1 MKQFFKTVL
10 AVICGIII
18 LNLITFVFGLAFLGA
33 AMASGNKAAS
43 IPKEGV
49 LYIDMEDF
57 TLGEQTSEFSMPSLT
72 DLTALTS
79 GGGKNITIGIWD
91 AVQALNI
98 ASKDPGIKYVYLYA
112 QGASGGTATLQEFRT
127 ALDNCRKNGK
137 AVVAKLTAPD
147 NASMYLASAAD
158 KVYLSSYEGTT
169 GFLTGLSSQLIF
181 YKDLLDKLG
190 VNVQL
195 IRHGKYK
202 SAGEGYIKNAPSP
215 ENLEQNQVMVDGIWN
230 SFAGAIAE
238 SRGLTLEKFNE
249 LVDNLQLGFPEQML
263 EAGLVDGLATT
274 EEFKQKLT
282 DLAVAKEYD
291 DIKFIPFADYVKAK
305 VKDNLKSK
313 KKIAIIYADGE
324 IVEGTQKQ
332 EIAGTYF
339 SKVIADV
346 RKDSTIKAVVFRV
359 NSPGGSVYA
368 SDQIKTEIDLLAKDK
383 PVVASY
389 GNYAASGGY
398 WISNSCEKIFANPA
412 TLTGSIGVFSM
423 IPDLSGTIK
432 DLAHVNIVSVKSNK
446 HSDMM
451 SMVSPLDE
459 EETAFMQAT
468 IERIYEGFVNNVA
481 RGRDLE
487 PAFAD
492 SIAQGRVW
500 TGSDALTIG
509 LVDELGT
516 LEDAL
521 KYTVNLV
528 EPGTDLN
535 KWRIMTYPK
544 PMSQMEM
551 IMESLGQSKVSK
563 ANIFKGTPLEGTAAT
578 ALRWVENWQKHPD
591 TYLFARIPYDIVI
604 K

>member
-18 LNLITFVFGLAFLGA
+18 LNIITMVFGLAFLGA
-33 AMASGNKAAS
+33 AMAGSKNATS
-43 IPKEGV
+43 LPKEGV
-49 LYIDMEDF
+49 LYIDMGDF
-57 TLGEQTSEFSMPSLT
+57 SLGEQNTEPDPMSMIQGN
-72 DLTALTS
+72 S
-79 GGGKNITIGIWD
+79 GPVIGLWD

-98 ASKDPGIKYVYLYA
+98 AAKDPAVKYIYLFPE
-112 QGASGGTATLQEFRT
+112 GASGGTATMQEFRT
-127 ALDNCRKNGK
+127 ALDNCQKSGK
-137 AVVAKLTAPD
+137 AIVAKLTSPSTGAL
-147 NASMYLASAAD
+147 YLATAAD

-169 GFLTGLSSQLIF
+169 ADITGLSSQLIF

-202 SAGEGYIKNAPSP
+202 SAGEGYIKNAPSE
-215 ENLEQNQVMVDGIWN
+215 ENLEQNQVMVDGIWK
-230 SFAGAIAE
+230 SLAETIAQ
-238 SRGLTLEKFNE
+238 SRGLSFEKFNE
-249 LVDNLQLGFPEQML
+249 MVDNLQLGFPEQLL
-263 EAGLVDGLATT
+263 EAGLVDGLVTT

-282 DLAVAKEYD
+282 DLAVAKDYD
-291 DIKFIPFADYVKAK
+291 DIKFIPFENYVKAK

-324 IVEGTQKQ
+324 IVDGIGKQ
-332 EIAGTYF
+332 NIAGTYF

-368 SDQIKTEIDLLAKDK
+368 SDQIKAEIDLLAKDK

-389 GNYAASGGY
+389 GDYAASGGY
-398 WISNSCEKIFANPA
+398 WISNSCEKIFANPT

-432 DLAHVNIVSVKSNK
+432 DIAHVNIVKVKSNK
-446 HSDMM
+446 HAGMLSLTA
-451 SMVSPLDE
+451 PLDE
-459 EETAFMQAT
+459 EETAFMQT
-468 IERIYEGFVNNVA
+468 TVERIYEGFVNNVA
-481 RGRDLE
+481 QGRDLE
-487 PAFAD
+487 PAFVD

-500 TGSDALTIG
+500 TGADAIGIG

-521 KYTVNLV
+521 KYTVSLV
-528 EPGTDLN
+528 EPGTDLS
-535 KWRIMTYPK
+535 KWRIMEYPK
-544 PMSQMEM
+544 PQTQMEM
-551 IMESLGQSKVSK
+551 IMEMMGKKTAAK
-563 ANIFKGTPLEGTAAT
+563 ANIFKDTPLEDAA
-578 ALRWVENWQKHPD
+578 ASAIKWAENWKEHPD
-591 TYLFARIPYDIVI
+591 SYLFARIPYDIII

>member
-18 LNLITFVFGLAFLGA
+18 LNLITLVFGLAFMGA
-33 AMASGNKAAS
+33 IMAGSKNATS
-43 IPKEGV
+43 VPKEGV
-49 LYIDMEDF
+49 LYIDMGEF
-57 TLGEQTSEFSMPSLT
+57 SLGEQET
-72 DLTALTS
+72 DAAPLDIIQ
-79 GGGKNITIGIWD
+79 GNNGPTIGIWD
-91 AVQALNI
+91 AVQAINI
-98 ASKDPGIKYVYLYA
+98 ASKDPGIKYIYLFPE
-112 QGASGGTATLQEFRT
+112 GASGGTATLQEFRT

-137 AVVAKLTAPD
+137 AIVSKLTSPSTGAL
-147 NASMYLASAAD
+147 YLATAAD
-158 KVYLSSYEGTT
+158 KVYLSSYEGTSADI
-169 GFLTGLSSQLIF
+169 TGLSTQLVF

-202 SAGEGYIKNAPSP
+202 SAGEGYIKNAPSE

-230 SFAGAIAE
+230 SLAGEIAK
-238 SRGLTLEKFNE
+238 SRGISLEKFNE
-249 LVDNLQLGFPEQML
+249 LVDNLQLGFPEQLMD
-263 EAGLVDGLATT
+263 AGLVDGLVTS

-291 DIKFIPFADYVKAK
+291 DIKFIPFDTYVGAK

-313 KKIAIIYADGE
+313 KKVAIIYADGE
-324 IVEGTQKQ
+324 IVDGTQRQ

-368 SDQIKTEIDLLAKDK
+368 SDQIKNEIDLLAKDK

-398 WISNSCEKIFANPA
+398 WISNSCEKIFANPT

-423 IPDLSGTIK
+423 IPEISGTLK
-432 DLAHVNIVSVKSNK
+432 DIAHVNIVKVKSNK
-446 HSDMM
+446 HAGMM
-451 SMVSPLDE
+451 SLISPLDE

-481 RGRDLE
+481 KGRGLE
-487 PAFAD
+487 PAFVD

-500 TGSDALTIG
+500 TGADAIEIG
-509 LVDELGT
+509 LVDEIGT

-528 EPGTDLN
+528 EPGTDLS
-535 KWRIMTYPK
+535 KWRIMEYPK
-544 PMSQMEM
+544 PQTQMEM
-551 IMESLGQSKVSK
+551 LMESLGKGSAAK
-563 ANIFKGTPLEGTAAT
+563 ANIFKGTPLEGAAAT
-578 ALRWVENWQKHPD
+578 ALKWIDNWKENPD
-591 TYLFARIPYDIVI
+591 TYLFARIPYDIII

>member
-18 LNLITFVFGLAFLGA
+18 LNLITVVFGISFMGA
-33 AMASGNKAAS
+33 LMAGSKGATS

-49 LYIDMEDF
+49 LYIDMGEF
-57 TLGEQTSEFSMPSLT
+57 ALGEQET
-72 DLTALTS
+72 DAAPLDIIQGNS
-79 GGGKNITIGIWD
+79 GPTIGIWD
-91 AVQALNI
+91 AVQAINI
-98 ASKDPGIKYVYLYA
+98 ASKDPGIKYIYLFPE
-112 QGASGGTATLQEFRT
+112 GASGGTATLQEFGT

-137 AVVAKLTAPD
+137 AIVSKLTSPSTGAL
-147 NASMYLASAAD
+147 YLASAAD
-158 KVYLSSYEGTT
+158 KVYLSSYQGTSADI
-169 GFLTGLSSQLIF
+169 TGLSTQLVF

-202 SAGEGYIKNAPSP
+202 SAGEGYIKNAPSE

-230 SFAGAIAE
+230 SLAGEIAK
-238 SRGLTLEKFNE
+238 SRGISLEKFNE
-249 LVDNLQLGFPEQML
+249 LVDNLQLGFPEQLL
-263 EAGLVDGLATT
+263 EAGLVDGLVTS

-291 DIKFIPFADYVKAK
+291 DIKFIPFDTYVGAK

-313 KKIAIIYADGE
+313 KKVAIIYADGE
-324 IVEGTQKQ
+324 IVDGTQKQ
-332 EIAGTYF
+332 QIAGTYF

-398 WISNSCEKIFANPA
+398 WISNSCEKIFANPT

-423 IPDLSGTIK
+423 IPEISGTLK
-432 DLAHVNIVSVKSNK
+432 DIAHVNIVKVKSNK
-446 HSDMM
+446 HAGMM
-451 SMVSPLDE
+451 NIISPLDE
-459 EETAFMQAT
+459 EETAFMQAS

-481 RGRDLE
+481 NGRGLE
-487 PAFAD
+487 PAFVD

-500 TGSDALTIG
+500 TGADAIGIG
-509 LVDELGT
+509 LVDEIGT

-528 EPGTDLN
+528 EPGTDLS
-535 KWRIMTYPK
+535 KWRIMEYPK
-544 PMSQMEM
+544 PQTQMEM
-551 IMESLGQSKVSK
+551 LMESLGKGDAAK
-563 ANIFKGTPLEGTAAT
+563 ANIFKDTPLEGAAAT
-578 ALRWVENWQKHPD
+578 ALRWIDNWKKNPD
-591 TYLFARIPYDIVI
+591 TYLFARIPYDIII

>member
-18 LNLITFVFGLAFLGA
+18 LNLITFVFGIAFLGA
-33 AMASGNKAAS
+33 AMASSNKATS

-57 TLGEQTSEFSMPSLT
+57 ALGEQTSEFSMPSLS
-72 DLTALTS
+72 DLTSLAS
-79 GGGKNITIGIWD
+79 GGNSVTIGIWD
-91 AVQALNI
+91 AVQAINI
-98 ASKDPGIKYVYLYA
+98 AAKDPAVKYIYLYPE
-112 QGASGGTATLQEFRT
+112 GASGGLATLQEFRA

-137 AVVAKLTAPD
+137 AIVAKITEPD
-147 NASMYLASAAD
+147 NSSLYLASVAD

-169 GFLTGLSSQLIF
+169 AFITGLSSQLVF

-215 ENLEQNQVMVDGIWN
+215 ENLEQNQVMVSGIWN
-230 SFAGAIAE
+230 SYASEIAK
-238 SRGLTLEKFNE
+238 SRNISLDKFNE

-263 EAGLVDGLATT
+263 EAGLVDGLVTS

-282 DLAVAKEYD
+282 DLAVAKKYD
-291 DIKFIPFADYVKAK
+291 DIKFIHFEDYVNAK

-324 IVEGTQKQ
+324 IVNGIQKQ
-332 EIAGTYF
+332 EVAGTTF
-339 SKVIADV
+339 ANIIADV

-398 WISNSCEKIFANPA
+398 WISNSCEKIFANPT

-432 DLAHVNIVSVKSNK
+432 DLAHVNIVSVQSNK
-446 HSDMM
+446 HSDIM

-459 EETAFMQAT
+459 EETAFMQNT

-481 RGRDLE
+481 SGRDLD
-487 PAFAD
+487 PAFVD

-500 TGSDALTIG
+500 TGQDAIGIG

-528 EPGTDLN
+528 EPGTDID
-535 KWRIMTYPK
+535 KWRIVKYPK
-544 PMSQMEM
+544 PLTQMEM
-551 IMESLGQSKVSK
+551 IKETLGGAKAAK
-563 ANIFKGTPLEGTAAT
+563 ANILKGTPLEGAAET
-578 ALRWVENWQKHPD
+578 ALRWVD
-591 TYLFARIPYDIVI
+591 TWKTDPNNFIFARIPYEIII

>member
-18 LNLITFVFGLAFLGA
+18 LNIITLVFGLAILGA
-33 AMASGNKAAS
+33 AMAGAKATAT

-49 LYIDMEDF
+49 LYIDMGSF
-57 TLGEQTSEFSMPSLT
+57 SLGEQNTEPSPIEMIQGN
-72 DLTALTS
+72 S
-79 GGGKNITIGIWD
+79 GPVIGIWD

-98 ASKDPGIKYVYLYA
+98 AANDHAVKYIYLFPD
-112 QGASGGTATLQEFRT
+112 GASGGTATLQEFRT

-137 AVVAKLTAPD
+137 AIVAKLNAP
-147 NASMYLASAAD
+147 STGSIYLASAAD
-158 KVYLSSYEGTT
+158 KVYLSSYEGVNAMFNGIST
-169 GFLTGLSSQLIF
+169 QLIF

-202 SAGEGYIKNAPSP
+202 SAGEGYIKNAPSE

-230 SFAGAIAE
+230 SLAGEIAQ
-238 SRGLTLEKFNE
+238 SRGLSLEKLNE
-249 LVDNLQLGFPEQML
+249 LVDNLKLGFPEEL
-263 EAGLVDGLATT
+263 KEAGLVDELVTA
-274 EEFKQKLT
+274 EEFRQKLT
-282 DLAVAKEYD
+282 DLAMAKKYD
-291 DIKFIPFADYVKAK
+291 DIKFIPFENYVDAK
-305 VKDNLKSK
+305 VKENQKSK
-313 KKIAIIYADGE
+313 KKVAIIYADGE
-324 IVEGTQKQ
+324 IVDGTGKQ
-332 EIAGTYF
+332 NIQGTYF
-339 SKVIADV
+339 ASVIADV

-359 NSPGGSVYA
+359 NSPGGSVFA
-368 SDQIKTEIDLLAKDK
+368 SDQIKNEIDLLAKDK

-398 WISNSCEKIFANPA
+398 WISNSCDKIFANPT

-432 DLAHVNIVSVKSNK
+432 DIAHVNIVDVRSNK
-446 HSDMM
+446 HAGMLSLT
-451 SMVSPLDE
+451 SPLDE

-468 IERIYEGFVNNVA
+468 IERIYDGFVNNVA
-481 RGRDLE
+481 KGRGLE
-487 PAFAD
+487 PAFVD

-500 TGSDALTIG
+500 TGSDAIGIG
-509 LVDELGT
+509 LVDEIGT

-528 EPGTDLN
+528 EPGTDLE
-535 KWRIMTYPK
+535 KWRVMAYPK
-544 PMSQMEM
+544 PQTQMEM
-551 IMESLGQSKVSK
+551 LKETLGKSKVAAK
-563 ANIFKGTPLEGTAAT
+563 ANIFKGTPLEQPAAT
-578 ALRWVENWQKHPD
+578 ALRWVENWQQHPD
-591 TYLFARIPYDIVI
+591 TYMFARIPYDIII

>member
-18 LNLITFVFGLAFLGA
+18 LNIITLVFGLAFLGA
-33 AMASGNKAAS
+33 AMAGAKATAS

-49 LYIDMEDF
+49 LYIDMGNF
-57 TLGEQTSEFSMPSLT
+57 SLGEQNTEPDPMSMLQGN
-72 DLTALTS
+72 S
-79 GGGKNITIGIWD
+79 GPVIGIWD

-98 ASKDPGIKYVYLYA
+98 AADDHAVKYIYLFPD
-112 QGASGGTATLQEFRT
+112 GASGGTATLQEFRT

-137 AVVAKLTAPD
+137 AIVAKLNAP
-147 NASMYLASAAD
+147 STGSLYLASAAD
-158 KVYLSSYEGTT
+158 KVYLSSYEGVNAMFNGIST
-169 GFLTGLSSQLIF
+169 QLIF

-202 SAGEGYIKNAPSP
+202 SAGEGYIKNAPSE

-230 SFAGAIAE
+230 SIAGEIAQ
-238 SRGLTLEKFNE
+238 SRGLTLEKLNE
-249 LVDNLQLGFPEQML
+249 LVDNLKLGFPEEL
-263 EAGLVDGLATT
+263 KEAGLVDDLVTA
-274 EEFKQKLT
+274 EEFRQKLA
-282 DLAVAKEYD
+282 DLAMAKKYD
-291 DIKFIPFADYVKAK
+291 DIKFIPFENYVDAK
-305 VKDNLKSK
+305 VKENLKSK
-313 KKIAIIYADGE
+313 KKVAIIYADGE
-324 IVEGTQKQ
+324 IVDGIGKQ
-332 EIAGTYF
+332 NIQGTYF
-339 SKVIADV
+339 ANVIADV

-359 NSPGGSVYA
+359 NSPGGSVFA
-368 SDQIKTEIDLLAKDK
+368 SDQIKNEIDLLAKDK

-398 WISNSCEKIFANPA
+398 WISNSCEKIFANPT

-432 DLAHVNIVSVKSNK
+432 DIAHVNIVSVKSNK
-446 HSDMM
+446 HAGMLSLTA
-451 SMVSPLDE
+451 PLDE

-468 IERIYEGFVNNVA
+468 IERIYDGFVNNVA
-481 RGRDLE
+481 EGRGLE
-487 PAFAD
+487 PAFVD

-500 TGSDALTIG
+500 TGADAIGIG

-521 KYTVNLV
+521 KYTVSLV
-528 EPGTDLN
+528 EPGTDLS
-535 KWRIMTYPK
+535 KWRIMEYPK
-544 PMSQMEM
+544 PQTQMEM
-551 IMESLGQSKVSK
+551 IMETLGKKTAAK
-563 ANIFKGTPLEGTAAT
+563 ANIFKDTPLEDAAAS
-578 ALRWVENWQKHPD
+578 ALRWAENWKEHPD
-591 TYLFARIPYDIVI
+591 TYLFARIPYDIII

>member
-18 LNLITFVFGLAFLGA
+18 LNLITMVFGLAFLGA

-57 TLGEQTSEFSMPSLT
+57 SLGEQSSEFSMPSLT
-72 DLTALTS
+72 DLTAITS
-79 GGGKNITIGIWD
+79 GGSNVTIGIWD

-98 ASKDPGIKYVYLYA
+98 AAKDHGVKYIYLYA
-112 QGASGGTATLQEFRT
+112 QGASAGIATLQEFRT

-137 AVVAKLTAPD
+137 AIVAKLTAPD
-147 NASMYLASAAD
+147 YASLYLASAAD

-169 GFLTGLSSQLIF
+169 AFINGISSQLVF

-230 SFAGAIAE
+230 SYAGAIAQ
-238 SRGLTLEKFNE
+238 SRGLSLEKFNE
-249 LVDNLQLGFPEQML
+249 MVDNLELGFPEQLL
-263 EAGLVDGLATT
+263 EAGLVDGLVTS

-282 DLAVAKEYD
+282 DLAVAKKYD
-291 DIKFIPFADYVKAK
+291 DIKFIPFENYVKAK

-332 EIAGTYF
+332 EVAGTTF
-339 SKVIADV
+339 ASIIADV
-346 RKDSTIKAVVFRV
+346 RKDSTIKAAVFRV

-368 SDQIKTEIDLLAKDK
+368 SDQIKTEIDLLLKDK

-423 IPDLSGTIK
+423 IPDLSGTIR
-432 DLAHVNIVSVKSNK
+432 DLAHVNIVNVKSNK

-451 SMVSPLDE
+451 SMVTPLDE

-481 RGRDLE
+481 GGRDLE
-487 PAFAD
+487 PAFVD

-500 TGSDALTIG
+500 TGQDAIGIG
-509 LVDELGT
+509 LVDEIGT

-521 KYTVNLV
+521 RYTVSLV
-528 EPGTDLN
+528 EPGTDLD
-535 KWRIMTYPK
+535 KWRIVSYPK
-544 PMSQMEM
+544 PLSQMEV
-551 IMESLGQSKVSK
+551 IMESLGQSKASK
-563 ANIFKGTPLEGTAAT
+563 ANIFKGTPLEGPAAT
-578 ALRWVENWQKHPD
+578 ALKWVDSWQKHPD
-591 TYLFARIPYDIVI
+591 TYLFARIPYDIII

>member
-18 LNLITFVFGLAFLGA
+18 LNLITLVFGLAFLGA
-33 AMASGNKAAS
+33 AMASGNKSAS

-49 LYIDMEDF
+49 LYIDMGEF
-57 TLGEQTSEFSMPSLT
+57 SLGEQTKDFTAPSLS
-72 DLTALTS
+72 DLSALT
-79 GGGKNITIGIWD
+79 GGGNSGIGILD

-98 ASKDPGIKYVYLYA
+98 AATDHAVKYIYLYPE
-112 QGASGGTATLQEFRT
+112 GASGGIATLQEFRT
-127 ALDNCRKNGK
+127 ALDNCRRNGK
-137 AVVAKLTAPD
+137 AIVAKITEPD
-147 NASMYLASAAD
+147 NSSLYLASAAD
-158 KVYLSSYEGTT
+158 KIYMSSYEGTT
-169 GFLTGLSSQLIF
+169 AFITGLSSQLIF

-215 ENLEQNQVMVDGIWN
+215 ENLEQNQVMVSGIWN
-230 SFAGAIAE
+230 SYASEIAK
-238 SRGLTLEKFNE
+238 SRDLSLDKFNE
-249 LVDNLQLGFPEQML
+249 LVDNLQLGFPEQLL
-263 EAGLVDGLATT
+263 EAGLVDGLVTS

-282 DLAVAKEYD
+282 DLAVAKKYD
-291 DIKFIPFADYVKAK
+291 DIKFIHFNDYVKAK

-324 IVEGTQKQ
+324 IVNGIQKQ
-332 EIAGTYF
+332 EVAGTTF
-339 SKVIADV
+339 ANIISDV
-346 RKDSTIKAVVFRV
+346 RKDST
-359 NSPGGSVYA
+359 GGSVYA

-398 WISNSCEKIFANPA
+398 WISNSCEKIFANPT

-432 DLAHVNIVSVKSNK
+432 DLAHVNIVNVNSNK

-451 SMVSPLDE
+451 RMTTPLDE

-481 RGRDLE
+481 GGRGLE
-487 PAFAD
+487 PAFVD

-500 TGSDALTIG
+500 TGQDAIGIG

-528 EPGTDLN
+528 EPGTDLD
-535 KWRIMTYPK
+535 KWRIVKYPK
-544 PMSQMEM
+544 PLTQMEM
-551 IMESLGQSKVSK
+551 IKETLGGAKASK
-563 ANIFKGTPLEGTAAT
+563 ANILKGTPLEGAAET
-578 ALRWVENWQKHPD
+578 ALRWVD
-591 TYLFARIPYDIVI
+591 TWKTDPNNFIFARIPYEIII

>member
-18 LNLITFVFGLAFLGA
+18 LHVFMLVLGLAFMGA
-33 AMASGNKAAS
+33 ALAGSGKS
-43 IPKEGV
+43 TSLPKEGV
-49 LYIDMEDF
+49 LYIDMGEF
-57 TLGEQTSEFSMPSLT
+57 SLGEQKT
-72 DLTALTS
+72 DAAPMDILQGNT
-79 GGGKNITIGIWD
+79 GPVIGIWD

-98 ASKDPGIKYVYLYA
+98 AAKDPAVKYIYLFPE
-112 QGASGGTATLQEFRT
+112 GASGGTATMQEFRT
-127 ALDNCRKNGK
+127 ALDNCRKSGK
-137 AVVAKLTAPD
+137 AIVAKLTAPS
-147 NASMYLASAAD
+147 NGALYLASAAD

-169 GFLTGLSSQLIF
+169 AFINGLTTQLVF

-215 ENLEQNQVMVDGIWN
+215 ENLEQNQVMVDGIWK
-230 SFAGAIAE
+230 SYASAIAD
-238 SRGLTLEKFNE
+238 SRGLSLEKFNE
-249 LVDNLQLGFPEQML
+249 LVDNLQLGFPEDL
-263 EAGLVDGLATT
+263 LNAGLVDGLVTT

-291 DIKFIPFADYVKAK
+291 DIKFIHFDKYVEAK

-324 IVEGTQKQ
+324 IVDGTQKQ
-332 EIAGTYF
+332 QIAGTYF

-423 IPDLSGTIK
+423 IPDISGTIK
-432 DLAHVNIVSVKSNK
+432 DIAHLNIVSVNSNK

-481 RGRDLE
+481 KGRDLDPE
-487 PAFAD
+487 FVD

-500 TGSDALTIG
+500 TGQDALEIG

-521 KYTVNLV
+521 KYTVNLI
-528 EPGTDLN
+528 EPGTDLSN
-535 KWRIMTYPK
+535 WRIMSYPK
-544 PMSQMEM
+544 PMTQMEM
-551 IMESLGQSKVSK
+551 LMESLGKGNTAK
-563 ANIFKGTPLEGTAAT
+563 ANIFKGTPLEGPATT

-591 TYLFARIPYDIVI
+591 TYLFARIPYDIII

>member
-18 LNLITFVFGLAFLGA
+18 LNIITLVFGLAFLGA
-33 AMASGNKAAS
+33 AMAGAKKTSS

-49 LYIDMEDF
+49 LYIDMGNF
-57 TLGEQTSEFSMPSLT
+57 SLGEQNTDPDPMSMIQGN
-72 DLTALTS
+72 S
-79 GGGKNITIGIWD
+79 GPVIGIWD
-91 AVQALNI
+91 AVQAVNI
-98 ASKDPGIKYVYLYA
+98 AANDPAVKYIYLFPE
-112 QGASGGTATLQEFRT
+112 GASGGTATMQEFRT

-137 AVVAKLTAPD
+137 AIVAKLNSPSTG
-147 NASMYLASAAD
+147 SMYLASAAD
-158 KVYLSSYEGTT
+158 KIYLSSYEGVNAS
-169 GFLTGLSSQLIF
+169 FTGLSTQLVF

-202 SAGEGYIKNAPSP
+202 SAGEGYIKNAPSE

-230 SFAGAIAE
+230 SLAGELAQ
-238 SRGLTLEKFNE
+238 SRGISLDKLNE
-249 LVDNLQLGFPEQML
+249 LVDNLKLGFPEELL
-263 EAGLVDGLATT
+263 EAGLVDELVTA
-274 EEFKQKLT
+274 EEFRQKLT
-282 DLAVAKEYD
+282 DLAMAKKYD
-291 DIKFIPFADYVKAK
+291 DIKFIPFENYVEAK

-324 IVEGTQKQ
+324 IVDGIGKQ
-332 EIAGTYF
+332 NIQGTYF
-339 SKVIADV
+339 ANVIADV

-359 NSPGGSVYA
+359 NSPGGSVFA
-368 SDQIKTEIDLLAKDK
+368 SDQIKNEIDLLIKDK

-398 WISNSCEKIFANPA
+398 WISNSCDKIFANPT

-423 IPDLSGTIK
+423 IPDISGTIK
-432 DLAHVNIVSVKSNK
+432 DIAHVNIVEVKSNK
-446 HSDMM
+446 HAGMPSLTA
-451 SMVSPLDE
+451 PLDE
-459 EETAFMQAT
+459 EETAFMQAS
-468 IERIYEGFVNNVA
+468 IERIYDGFVNNVA
-481 RGRDLE
+481 KGRDLE
-487 PAFAD
+487 PAFVD

-500 TGSDALTIG
+500 TGADAIGIG

-528 EPGTDLN
+528 EPGTDLE
-535 KWRIMTYPK
+535 KWRIMAYPK
-544 PMSQMEM
+544 PQTQMEM
-551 IMESLGQSKVSK
+551 IMETLGKGSAAK
-563 ANIFKGTPLEGTAAT
+563 ANIFKGTPLESTASN

-591 TYLFARIPYDIVI
+591 TYMYARIPYDIII

>member
-1 MKQFFKTVL
+1 MKQFCKTVL

-18 LNLITFVFGLAFLGA
+18 LNLIALVLGIAFMGA
-33 AMASGNKAAS
+33 AMAGSGKAS

-49 LYIDMEDF
+49 LYIDMGEF
-57 TLGEQTSEFSMPSLT
+57 ALGEQNTEPDPMSLIQGN
-72 DLTALTS
+72 S
-79 GGGKNITIGIWD
+79 GPVIGIWD
-91 AVQALNI
+91 AVQAVNM
-98 ASKDPGIKYVYLYA
+98 AAKDPAVKYIYLFPE
-112 QGASGGTATLQEFRT
+112 GASGGTATMQEFRT

-137 AVVAKLTAPD
+137 AIVAKLTAPTSG
-147 NASMYLASAAD
+147 ALYLATAAD
-158 KVYLSSYEGTT
+158 KVYLSSYVGTT
-169 GFLTGLSSQLIF
+169 ADITGLSSSLVF

-202 SAGEGYIKNAPSP
+202 SAGEGYIKNAPSE

-230 SFAGAIAE
+230 SLAGEIAK
-238 SRGLTLEKFNE
+238 SRDISLDKFNQ
-249 LVDNLQLGFPEQML
+249 LVDNLQLGFPEQLL
-263 EAGLVDGLATT
+263 EAGLVDGLVTT

-282 DLAVAKEYD
+282 DLAVADDYD
-291 DIKFIPFADYVKAK
+291 DIKFIPFADYVQAK
-305 VKDNLKSK
+305 VKENFKAK
-313 KKIAIIYADGE
+313 KKVAVIYADGE
-324 IVEGTQKQ
+324 IVDGTQKQ
-332 EIAGTYF
+332 QVAGTYF
-339 SKVIADV
+339 AKVIADV

-398 WISNSCEKIFANPA
+398 WISNSCEKIFANPT

-432 DLAHVNIVSVKSNK
+432 DIAHVNIVNVKSNK
-446 HSDMM
+446 HSGML
-451 SMVSPLDE
+451 SLTAPLDA
-459 EETAFMQAT
+459 EETAFMQET
-468 IERIYEGFVNNVA
+468 IERIYDGFVNNVA
-481 RGRDLE
+481 KGRDLE
-487 PAFAD
+487 PAFVD

-500 TGSDALTIG
+500 TGTDAIGIG
-509 LVDELGT
+509 LVDEIGT

-528 EPGTDLN
+528 EPGTDLSG
-535 KWRIMTYPK
+535 WRVMAYPK
-544 PMSQMEM
+544 PATQMEM
-551 IMESLGQSKVSK
+551 IMEMLGKGGTAK
-563 ANIFKGTPLEGTAAT
+563 ANIFKGTPLEGAADA
-578 ALRWVENWQKHPD
+578 ALRWIGNWQDNPD
-591 TYLFARIPYDIVI
+591 NYLFARIPYDIFI

>member
-18 LNLITFVFGLAFLGA
+18 LNIITMVFGLAFLGA
-33 AMASGNKAAS
+33 AMAGAKSSAS

-49 LYIDMEDF
+49 LYIDMGNF
-57 TLGEQTSEFSMPSLT
+57 SLGEQNTQPDPMSMIQGN
-72 DLTALTS
+72 S
-79 GGGKNITIGIWD
+79 GPVIGIWD

-98 ASKDPGIKYVYLYA
+98 AANDHAVKYIYLFPE
-112 QGASGGTATLQEFRT
+112 GASGGTATMQEFRA

-137 AVVAKLTAPD
+137 AIVAKLNAP
-147 NASMYLASAAD
+147 STGSLYLASAAD
-158 KVYLSSYEGTT
+158 KVYLSSYEGVNAMFNGIST
-169 GFLTGLSSQLIF
+169 QLIF

-202 SAGEGYIKNAPSP
+202 SAGEGYIKNAPSE

-230 SFAGAIAE
+230 SLAGEIAQ
-238 SRGLTLEKFNE
+238 SRGLTLEKLNE
-249 LVDNLQLGFPEQML
+249 LVDNLKLGFPEEL
-263 EAGLVDGLATT
+263 KEAGLVDELVTA
-274 EEFKQKLT
+274 EEFRQKLT
-282 DLAVAKEYD
+282 DLAMAKKYD
-291 DIKFIPFADYVKAK
+291 DIKFIPFESYVNAK
-305 VKDNLKSK
+305 VKENLKSK
-313 KKIAIIYADGE
+313 KKVAIIYADGE
-324 IVEGTQKQ
+324 IVDGTGKQ
-332 EIAGTYF
+332 NIQGTYF
-339 SKVIADV
+339 ASVIADV

-359 NSPGGSVYA
+359 NSPGGSVFA
-368 SDQIKTEIDLLAKDK
+368 SDQIKNEIDLLAKDK

-398 WISNSCEKIFANPA
+398 WISNSCDKIFANPT

-432 DLAHVNIVSVKSNK
+432 DIAHVNIVDVKSNK
-446 HSDMM
+446 HAGMLSLT
-451 SMVSPLDE
+451 SPLDE

-468 IERIYEGFVNNVA
+468 VERIYDGFVNIVA
-481 RGRDLE
+481 KGRGLE
-487 PAFAD
+487 PAFVD

-500 TGSDALTIG
+500 TGSDAIGIG

-528 EPGTDLN
+528 EPGTNLE
-535 KWRIMTYPK
+535 KWRVMAYPK
-544 PMSQMEM
+544 PQTQMEM
-551 IMESLGQSKVSK
+551 IMETLGRSQAASK
-563 ANIFKGTPLEGTAAT
+563 ANIFKGTPLEQPAAT
-578 ALRWVENWQKHPD
+578 ALKWVDNWQKHPD
-591 TYLFARIPYDIVI
+591 NYLFARIPYDIII